1 MMEKKIAPLRRSC
14 ARHLALIAV
23 AALVFIPAMAGAQN
37 LIVNP
42 GFENNPPPNMGN
54 NIGWSI
60 SPWILGPGNDSNV
73 VKVNGGTTYGNGGPR
88 FDADPATN
96 VAGTVQHYLDIASGA
111 NDFYQY
117 FVVPSCGGAPGQT
130 RQATFSG
137 WFSTRDNLAG
147 TGGIRILEG
156 AGLSGTMLAQQPISL
171 PAPTNPPGSMDS
183 NWVQVSGT
191 VTVQSGSTISYVVSM
206 TNNLNFD
213 QASLT
218 FDDVTCV
225 TAGLTLRKIW
235 VDATI
240 GDGATLQAS
249 RDGMVVDTLDSIAD
263 TTGETDTD
271 GTPLLVFQGEA
282 IQLSESLAA
291 ANVGIYDTTLACA
304 GGGTLADGILTVDDS
319 GAAITCTFT
328 NTGRHSDLSITKTAN
343 ESTVVGGNSVTYSIV
358 ARNDGARHA
367 NDAVIRDPA
376 VAGLA
381 CNNVGCSASDGAM
394 CPAAHSVEDLQG
406 AGIFIPQM
414 PAGGQ
419 VTLTVD
425 CAIEP

>member
-1 MMEKKIAPLRRSC
+1 MMENNIASPGRPYV
-14 ARHLALIAV
+14 RHLALLAV
-23 AALVFIPAMAGAQN
+23 AALLFAPAMAGAQN
-37 LIVNP
+37 LIANP

-60 SPWILGPGNDSNV
+60 SPWILGPGDDSNV
-73 VKVNGGTTYGNGGPR
+73 VKVNGGTTYGNSGPR

-96 VAGTVQHYLDIASGA
+96 VVGTVQHYLDIASGA

-147 TGGIRILEG
+147 TGSIRVLEG
-156 AGLSGTMLAQQPISL
+156 AGLAGNVLAHQPISL
-171 PAPTNPPGSMDS
+171 PVPAGGSMNS

-213 QASLT
+213 QASLV
-218 FDDVTCV
+218 FDDITCV
-225 TAGLTLRKIW
+225 TAGLTLRKTW
-235 VDATI
+235 VDASI
-240 GDGATLQAS
+240 GDRATLQAS
-249 RDGMVVDTLDSIAD
+249 REGMVVDTLDSIAN

-271 GTPLLVFQGEA
+271 ATPLLVFEGET
-282 IQLSESLAA
+282 IQLSETLAA
-291 ANVGIYDTTLACA
+291 ANVGIYDTTLACT
-304 GGGTLADGILTVDDS
+304 GGGTLAGGILTVDSS
-319 GAAITCTFT
+319 GTAITCTHT
-328 NTGRHSDLSITKTAN
+328 NTGRRSDLSITKTAN

-358 ARNDGARHA
+358 ARNDGERHA
-367 NDAVIRDPA
+367 NNAVIRDPA
-376 VAGLA
+376 VAGLT
-381 CNNVGCSASDGAM
+381 CNNVSCTPSGGAT
-394 CPAAHSVEDLQG
+394 CPATHSVADLQG
-406 AGIFIPQM
+406 TGVFIPQM
-414 PAGGQ
+414 PVGGQ

-425 CAIEP
+425 CTTGP